1 MTVIDLSLFLYSG
14 MPVYPGDPQ
23 SRIEPVL
30 TLEKDN
36 WNMSRIEINS
46 HDATHV
52 NVPYHV
58 KGEGKSLD
66 DYSPDD
72 FIGESRLYKSES
84 DIIPGVGV
92 IFSDTNIDRRIADII
107 IERRPKFVGLASEL
121 EFDEEIERYLL
132 MEDIIS
138 FENLC
143 NTSALPDSFVFHGV
157 PLSIRKGDGSPVR
170 AYAIIP

>member
-1 MTVIDLSLFLYSG
+1 MKIVDLSLPLYTG
-14 MPVYPGDPQ
+14 MPVYPGDPP
-23 SRIEPVL
+23 SHIEPIL

-58 KGEGKSLD
+58 KAEGKSLD
-66 DYSPDD
+66 DYAPDD
-72 FIGESRLYKSES
+72 FIGESRLYKSDN

-107 IERRPKFVGLASEL
+107 AERRPKFVGLASEL

-132 MEDIIS
+132 MKDIIS

-157 PLSIRKGDGSPVR
+157 PLPIRKGDGSPVR